1 PLGFALESFDAV
13 GEFRT
18 KDRFAGT
25 SIDPA
30 GTLADGTPV
39 KGPDDL
45 RRALTRKPDQFVQT
59 MTQKLMTY
67 ALGRSVE
74 YFDMPTVRKIVRDSA
89 KDNYKF
95 SSIVMGIVK
104 SPAFQSQRA
113 PDGLPVGAVYDRPFL
128 VDSTKYARSETAPTI
143 R

>member
-1 PLGFALESFDAV
+1 
-13 GEFRT
+13 
-18 KDRFAGT
+18 
-25 SIDPA
+25 
-30 GTLADGTPV
+30 
-39 KGPDDL
+39 L
-45 RRALTRKPDQFVQT
+45 RRALTKRPDQFVQT

-104 SPAFQSQRA
+104 STAFQSQRA
-113 PDGLPVGAVYDRPFL
+113 PEAEKAA
-128 VDSTKYARSETAPTI
+128 TKVAAAH
-143 R
+143 